1 MKNLTIFKTEPGWK
15 PDASN
20 MHISCPGMMGN
31 SWKILR
37 NNSPVIDVD
46 GQFMLVMETQEKLIP
61 SSTVKNEVDQRIAE
75 FIKNTGDEAMAK
87 GKKFRRD
94 IKEQVI
100 ESLYAK
106 AFVTSKYTGIWIDSK
121 TGIMCIDTTSD
132 SKIDDVLTS
141 MRKND
146 FPAMKRVRTK
156 YEAGSTMQKLLASE
170 DQQENGFSVGQSCEL
185 VAEGQQSI
193 RYKNVSLDT
202 DEVRGHLLHGRRVK
216 KLELTY
222 QNKIVFTLHDN
233 FRISGIK
240 ILEEI
245 QDAEEYESAEAKFD
259 ADFAIMTGMY
269 SELIGAVVEAL
280 GGEA

>member
-1 MKNLTIFKTEPGWK
+1 MKNITIFKTEPGLK
-15 PDASN
+15 PDASD
-20 MHISCPGMMGN
+20 MHISQPGVIGN
-31 SWKILR
+31 AWKILR
-37 NNSPVIDVD
+37 NASPVIDVN
-46 GQFMLVMETQEKLIP
+46 GQLMLVMETQEKLIP

-75 FIKNTGDEAMAK
+75 FVKNTGDEAMAK
-87 GKKFRRD
+87 HKKFRRD
-94 IKEQVI
+94 IEEQVI
-100 ESLYAK
+100 ASLYAK
-106 AFVTSKYTGIWIDSK
+106 AFITSKYTGIWIDSK

-132 SKIDDVLTS
+132 SKIDDVLNS
-141 MRKND
+141 MYKND
-146 FPAMKRVRTK
+146 FPTMNRVMTK
-156 YEAGSTMQKLLASE
+156 YEAGSTMRKLLASE
-170 DQQENGFSVGQSCEL
+170 DQQENGFSVGRSCEL
-185 VAEGQQSI
+185 VAEDQQSI

-222 QNKIVFTLHDN
+222 KNKIVFTLHDN
-233 FRISGIK
+233 LRISGIK

-245 QDAEEYESAEAKFD
+245 KDAEEYESAESKFD

>member
-1 MKNLTIFKTEPGWK
+1 MKNLTIFKTETGWK
-15 PDASN
+15 PDASD
-20 MHISCPGMMGN
+20 MHISQPGVMGN
-31 SWKILR
+31 AWKILR
-37 NNSPVIDVD
+37 NASPVIDVN
-46 GQFMLVMETQEKLIP
+46 GQLMLMMETQEKLIP
-61 SSTVKNEVDQRIAE
+61 SSTVKNEVDQRMAE
-75 FIKNTGDEAMAK
+75 FVKNTGDEAMAK

-100 ESLYAK
+100 ASLYAK
-106 AFVTSKYTGIWIDSK
+106 AFITSKYTGIWIDSK

-132 SKIDDVLTS
+132 SKIDDVLKS
-141 MRKND
+141 MYENN
-146 FPAMKRVRTK
+146 FPTMKLVTTK
-156 YEAGSTMQKLLASE
+156 YEAGSTMRKLLASE
-170 DQQENGFSVGQSCEL
+170 DQSENGFSVGQSCEL

-202 DEVRGHLLHGRRVK
+202 EEVRGHLLHGRRVK

-240 ILEEI
+240 ILEAI
-245 QDAEEYESAEAKFD
+245 PDAEEYESAEAKFD

-269 SELIGAVVEAL
+269 SELIGAVVDAL